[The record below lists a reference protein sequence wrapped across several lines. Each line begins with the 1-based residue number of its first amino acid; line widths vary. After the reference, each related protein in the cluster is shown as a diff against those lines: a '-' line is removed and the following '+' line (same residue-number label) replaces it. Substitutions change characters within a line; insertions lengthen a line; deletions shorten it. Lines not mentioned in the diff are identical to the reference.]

1 MPSGL
6 MRVDDLLDGGDR
18 ALAARAFEGV
28 VDKFYATHVID
39 QMRLIGEREVV
50 QLRFIAAEHD
60 DLRIGIP
67 HVQEQ

>member
-1 MPSGL
+1 M
-6 MRVDDLLDGGDR
+6 
-18 ALAARAFEGV
+18 